1 MMIIKNICNFI
12 PILLCL
18 VLLNGCPK
26 PGSYGDE
33 SSESK
38 KGEEQ
43 VDNLSDPLELL
54 TDNEIVPALYPVNGE
69 LSRSG
74 NLIVFDDFSGDNS
87 NDSSSDNLITAIDT
101 VNSQAFKIQIL
112 TSIVYWDVRQ
122 AKIVAEEI
130 FDRPIF
136 LDYEVPYYKLRV
148 GSFIDRDQAED
159 YLPQVRMAGY
169 NDAWVV
175 VTNTAVKS
183 LSPLYDNEPLPVM
196 EDSLSGELQNQESD
210 TKTEKTVADE

>member
-1 MMIIKNICNFI
+1 MNIKNIYNFI
-12 PILLCL
+12 SILLYL

-26 PGSYGDE
+26 PGSYGEE
-33 SSESK
+33 SPESK

-43 VDNLSDPLELL
+43 ADNRYDPLDLPA
-54 TDNEIVPALYPVNGE
+54 DKEIVPSLYPVNGE

-74 NLIVFDDFSGDNS
+74 NLIVSDDVSGDNP
-87 NDSSSDNLITAIDT
+87 NGSSMDNFITAFDT

-112 TSIVYWDVRQ
+112 TSKVYGDVRR

-130 FDRPIF
+130 FDRPVY

-148 GSFIDRDQAED
+148 GSFADRDQAED
-159 YLPQVRMAGY
+159 YLQQVRMAGY

-183 LSPLYDNEPLPVM
+183 LSPLYDNEPLPVI
-196 EDSLSGELQNQESD
+196 EDSSTSELQHNISN
-210 TKTEKTVADE
+210 TKTEKTVTDE